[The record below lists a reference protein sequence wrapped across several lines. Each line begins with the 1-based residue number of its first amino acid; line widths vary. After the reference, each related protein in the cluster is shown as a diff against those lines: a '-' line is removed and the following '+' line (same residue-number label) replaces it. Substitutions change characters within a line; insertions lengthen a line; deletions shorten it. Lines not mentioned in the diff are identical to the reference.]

1 MNNKM
6 KTALAV
12 CMALLCS
19 VGYAQNRQ
27 VNPEAKQFRYST
39 TIEKERPELN
49 EATKACIAA
58 YRRDPS
64 AENYAALQRQVEA
77 NYDAV
82 IARKQAKLE
91 ELRRTARDQSKV
103 DEMQEIVDEV
113 IADREHRI
121 AQTMARFTDPR
132 MRPGARQSRDGFLPL
147 IGAETPVDVAYAP
160 VTNAEYA
167 AFDGDHEYPEGEDN
181 YPVVNVSVGDALR
194 YCAWLSAKDGKK
206 YRLPTEDEWEL
217 AAGHMPK
224 DADFNCGLGKGLMAV
239 TAFSQTTG
247 ASGGIDFWGNC
258 WEWTFTSRAD
268 GTIAVKGGAW
278 DSPRM
283 SCRSEHRSESR
294 SAGGSY
300 PNVGFRVVREVGGQ

>member
-1 MNNKM
+1 M

-91 ELRRTARDQSKV
+91 GNNSDN
-103 DEMQEIVDEV
+103 
-113 IADREHRI
+113 
-121 AQTMARFTDPR
+121 
-132 MRPGARQSRDGFLPL
+132 RPNRHIS
-147 IGAETPVDVAYAP
+147 
-160 VTNAEYA
+160 
-167 AFDGDHEYPEGEDN
+167 
-181 YPVVNVSVGDALR
+181 
-194 YCAWLSAKDGKK
+194 C
-206 YRLPTEDEWEL
+206 
-217 AAGHMPK
+217 
-224 DADFNCGLGKGLMAV
+224 
-239 TAFSQTTG
+239 
-247 ASGGIDFWGNC
+247 
-258 WEWTFTSRAD
+258 
-268 GTIAVKGGAW
+268 GTIKW
-278 DSPRM
+278 LCSLKLN
-283 SCRSEHRSESR
+283 
-294 SAGGSY
+294 SY
-300 PNVGFRVVREVGGQ
+300 